1 MKRREFITLLGG
13 GAAAWPLAARTQQR
27 TMPVVGVLSSRSPL
41 IDIPLMAV
49 IREGLSGA
57 GFVEGQSVV
66 FDYRHADGQYD
77 RLPALAAELVHSRVT
92 VILTIGGE
100 AAALAAKAAT
110 ATVPIVSLI
119 GTDGVQ
125 IGLVAS
131 VAHPGGNL
139 TGVSTSFVELEPKR
153 LELIR
158 ELLPSSNTITLLMNP
173 NEPFAEIQASDVHAA
188 ARATGQ
194 NVTVLKASTILDIDA
209 AFANLAEMRA
219 DALLI
224 ATNAFFFLR
233 AAQLVVLAV
242 RYRIPTLYFRRE
254 FVTGGG
260 LISYGSNPN
269 ESYSVAGTYVGRILK
284 GEKPANLPIQLPTK
298 FELVI
303 NSSTARALG
312 IDVPPTLL
320 ARADEVIE

>member
-1 MKRREFITLLGG
+1 MLFGRLKRREFITLLGG
-13 GAAAWPLAARTQQR
+13 AAAAWPLTARTQQR

-49 IREGLSGA
+49 IREGLSGT
-57 GFVEGQSVV
+57 GFVEGQSVA
-66 FDYRHADGQYD
+66 FDYRYADGQYE
-77 RLPALAAELVHSRVT
+77 RLPALAADLVHSRVT

-110 ATVPIVSLI
+110 ATVPIVCII

-131 VAHPGGNL
+131 VARPGGNL

-158 ELLPSSNTITLLMNP
+158 ELLPKSNTITLLINP
-173 NEPFAEIQASDVHAA
+173 NEPFAEMQASDVQAA
-188 ARATGQ
+188 ARTTGR
-194 NVTVLKASTILDIDA
+194 NVTILRAGTILDIDA

-224 ATNAFFFLR
+224 ATNASSCWQYAIGYRHYTF
-233 AAQLVVLAV
+233 AA
-242 RYRIPTLYFRRE
+242 
-254 FVTGGG
+254 
-260 LISYGSNPN
+260 
-269 ESYSVAGTYVGRILK
+269 
-284 GEKPANLPIQLPTK
+284 
-298 FELVI
+298 
-303 NSSTARALG
+303 NSS
-312 IDVPPTLL
+312 PP
-320 ARADEVIE
+320 VV